1 MHHFFKVE
9 CYVFDHFYI
18 YIAQISFLTTWKSSF
33 SIIIYKKRNIL
44 KVHNVVQMDGRSRGR
59 MDRYTLVDV
68 QIMVKVSARILL
80 SYNCFFYVTNAP
92 KIFNCEFNSLLF
104 RTFLTHYVE
113 GFLPKIRFHIPCG
126 EQKPSNFVKSSTNI
140 AVTVWPV
147 MGIRGPCFSSAN
159 KLYLQAK
166 KKYLNKILCN
176 DEFCEETS

>member
-1 MHHFFKVE
+1 MLCFWSFL
-9 CYVFDHFYI
+9 YI
-18 YIAQISFLTTWKSSF
+18 YIAQISFLKTWKSSF

-44 KVHNVVQMDGRSRGR
+44 KVYHAQMDGPSHGR
-59 MDRYTLVDV
+59 TDRYTLVDV

-92 KIFNCEFNSLLF
+92 KFFNCESNSLLF

-126 EQKPSNFVKSSTNI
+126 EQKPSKFVKSSNNI

-147 MGIRGPCFSSAN
+147 MGIRAPCFSFAN
-159 KLYLQAK
+159 NLYLQAK
-166 KKYLNKILCN
+166 KKYLNKISCN
-176 DEFCEETS
+176 DEFCSETS